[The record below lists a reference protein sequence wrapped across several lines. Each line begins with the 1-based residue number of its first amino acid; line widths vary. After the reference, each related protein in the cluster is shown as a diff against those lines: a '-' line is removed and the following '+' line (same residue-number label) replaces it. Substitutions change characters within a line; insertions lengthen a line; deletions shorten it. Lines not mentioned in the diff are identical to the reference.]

1 MSILSDWQRRYTVI
15 ALSFLAVT
23 ICYIDRVNI
32 SVAIIPMA
40 EELGWD
46 LETRGIVL
54 ASFAAG
60 YITLQIIGGRL
71 ADRFGGKVVLGVGV
85 ILWSLFTLLTPPAA
99 FLGLGALLLARIG
112 LGAGEAVTYPSFFS
126 LFGRWVPEGER
137 VRAVGLANSGIPLGT
152 IFGLVVT
159 PLIISAWGW
168 EWAFYLFG
176 LVGFVWFVPWW
187 FLVHASP
194 AQHPT
199 ISAEERVL
207 LEAEIPERG
216 DEPLPSIG
224 IFLKSKA
231 VWAIVVAH
239 FCNNWSLYILITW
252 LPTFVR
258 EGLGVPFES
267 VGWLTMIPHVSSFV
281 FINVAGQVAD
291 RMLASGM
298 PVVRVRKIMQ
308 TIGCFGTAGAL
319 LVVGQIESAWAAIA
333 VMSIGNGIGAFVTGG
348 FAVNHIDIAPRHAG
362 TVMGL
367 TNTAGTIPGMVGVY
381 TTGMILQS
389 TGSWAI
395 VFGLAAGITLIGWIV
410 FLLFGSG
417 EREFD

>member
-23 ICYIDRVNI
+23 NCYIDRVNI

-40 EELGWD
+40 EELGWY

-207 LEAEIPERG
+207 LEAEISERG

-308 TIGCFGTAGAL
+308 TIGCFGTAGQPLRRL
-319 LVVGQIESAWAAIA
+319 LEHHEVRRHRDRREGPRYLFLGTGDHGQ
-333 VMSIGNGIGAFVTGG
+333 
-348 FAVNHIDIAPRHAG
+348 
-362 TVMGL
+362 
-367 TNTAGTIPGMVGVY
+367 
-381 TTGMILQS
+381 
-389 TGSWAI
+389 
-395 VFGLAAGITLIGWIV
+395 
-410 FLLFGSG
+410 
-417 EREFD
+417 